1 MDKKAL
7 KILSATYWTS
17 NGWKP
22 EEEQVTPPEDFLYA
36 KRAGVMFDPIRLS
49 HEDIVRR
56 ALEVRGRID
65 PQVVADAFLASLST
79 RRLELRSALGS
90 YAVLRHFPPH
100 EHHDRRTR
108 CPVCGAVRRSGR
120 GRGSQRAQLRAVQ
133 VGWRAP
139 RGADVRHVRP
149 GAIPEPRL
157 RPRPRD
163 ADIEIFRRILRTIE
177 SVPPDM
183 TAPRLEKV
191 LGGVFPSNKAERE
204 ILITI
209 LGYAGI
215 LPVPDHA
222 GFLDGFVP
230 SDERALPPQRFVD
243 MGYPV
248 CWWKGR
254 YGIDRAA
261 LRDWFPALEV

>member
-7 KILSATYWTS
+7 KILTATYWTS

-22 EEEQVTPPEDFLYA
+22 EEKQITPPEDFLYA
-36 KRAGVMFDPIRLS
+36 KQSGVMFDPIRLS
-49 HEDIVRR
+49 HRDLVRR

-100 EHHDRRTR
+100 EHHDRRTS
-108 CPVCGAVRRSGR
+108 CPVCGADD
-120 GRGSQRAQLRAVQ
+120 
-133 VGWRAP
+133 AP
-139 RGADVRHVRP
+139 DEDEDLNVLNFERFKWGGVRHE
-149 GAIPEPRL
+149 EPMYPTFDL
-157 RPRPRD
+157 EQFLGLDPPLPTD
-163 ADIEIFRRILRTIE
+163 ADIEIFRRILQTIE

-183 TAPRLEKV
+183 SAPRLEKV
-191 LGGVFPSNKAERE
+191 LGGVFPSNKAERQ

-261 LRDWFPALEV
+261 LRDWFPALGV